1 MHVVMKTFHLLII
14 LGLTAQLSL
23 AQTPRDQTSRLVQR
37 PNVLIL
43 LGDDMG
49 VDMVSCYAEGSAPP
63 CTPNIDGLA
72 ARGLLFRN
80 AWTNPTCSP
89 TRAQLLTGRYGF
101 RTGIGQPVNN
111 ANQGLAFSETILPEL
126 LMGYSSSISGKWHL
140 SGQGQGKNH
149 PGKSGFGYHAGSMGN
164 ISDYFNW
171 QKVVN
176 GSESTSTTYATTDCA
191 DEALQAALTMPEP
204 WLLYTAFQAPHAPH
218 HVPPSGLCACP
229 TTSNCDVAQ
238 NNSSPAVKAKAMTEA
253 MDTEIGRLLQ
263 VIPPDTLVIF
273 MGDNGTSAKVTEPP
287 FKKMHAKGTLYEGGV
302 NVPLIIAGAGT
313 VQGECHALVSS
324 TDLYATLGDL
334 ALVFSSAEDS
344 VSLVPYLGGSDK
356 PRRSTVF
363 AEFFTPN
370 GPGPWTTHTRA
381 VRDERF
387 KLIRSTGVPDEFYD
401 LTNDPF
407 EQADLYPSI
416 GPGSPLWPHYHRL
429 VAELVKL
436 GVG

>member
-1 MHVVMKTFHLLII
+1 MNAAHLL
-14 LGLTAQLSL
+14 LLAALLPQLSN
-23 AQTPRDQTSRLVQR
+23 AQTTRDQASRLVRR

-49 VDMVSCYAEGSAPP
+49 VDMVACYAEGSAPP

-72 ARGLLFRN
+72 TRGLLFRN
-80 AWTNPTCSP
+80 AWANPTCSP
-89 TRAQLLTGRYGF
+89 TRSELLTGRYGF
-101 RTGIGQPVNN
+101 RTGIGRPVNN
-111 ANQGLAFSETILPEL
+111 SNQGLLLSEFTLPEML
-126 LMGYSSSISGKWHL
+126 TGYSSSVIGKWHL
-140 SGQGQGKNH
+140 AGQGQSKKH

-191 DEALQAALTMPEP
+191 DEAIQAALTMPEP
-204 WLLYTAFQAPHAPH
+204 WLLYTAFQAPHTPH

-229 TTSNCDVAQ
+229 TTSNCDVVK
-238 NNSSPAVKAKAMTEA
+238 NGSSKAVKAKAMTEA

-263 VIPPDTLVIF
+263 VISPNTLVIF
-273 MGDNGTSAKVTEPP
+273 MGDNGTAATVTEPP
-287 FKKMHAKGTLYEGGV
+287 FNKTQAKGTLYEGGV

-313 VQGECHALVSS
+313 VQGECGALVTA
-324 TDLYATLGDL
+324 TDIFATLGDL
-334 ALVFSSAEDS
+334 ARVPSSAEDS
-344 VSLVPYLGGSDK
+344 VSLVPYLWGSSK
-356 PRRSTVF
+356 PQRDVVY

-370 GPGPWTTHTRA
+370 GPAPWTTHTRA
-381 VRDERF
+381 VRDDRF
-387 KLIRSTGVPDEFYD
+387 KLIRSTGVADEFYD
-401 LTNDPF
+401 LQSDPF
-407 EQADLYPSI
+407 EQIDLFPSI
-416 GPGSPLWPHYHRL
+416 GPGSPLWSPYHSL